1 MWGKCF
7 QIVQIDYNW
16 FSDFV
21 FFFFLF
27 FMVYDRDGQLKLLT
41 LALIFNAILEMKLCM
56 KRVKILNGD
65 VG

>member
-1 MWGKCF
+1 
-7 QIVQIDYNW
+7 
-16 FSDFV
+16 
-21 FFFFLF
+21 
-27 FMVYDRDGQLKLLT
+27 MVYDRDGQLKLLT